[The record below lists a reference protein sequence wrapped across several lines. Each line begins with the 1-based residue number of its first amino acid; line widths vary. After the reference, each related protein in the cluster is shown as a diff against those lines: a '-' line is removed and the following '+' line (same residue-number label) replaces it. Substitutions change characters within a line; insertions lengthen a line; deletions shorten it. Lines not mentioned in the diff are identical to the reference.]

1 MTLSQIL
8 SVAVASFALLAVLG
22 AGGIAIVAIVS
33 GGRED
38 EDGVEREKEEVYLN
52 GKCKDPTKE
61 EV

>member
-38 EDGVEREKEEVYLN
+38 EDGAEDDGNEWKEDAE
-52 GKCKDPTKE
+52 
-61 EV
+61 

>member
-38 EDGVEREKEEVYLN
+38 EDGMEDDERGEEEK
-52 GKCKDPTKE
+52 GKE
-61 EV
+61 LE

>member
-33 GGRED
+33 GGREN
-38 EDGVEREKEEVYLN
+38 EDKNNEEGKEVRNE
-52 GKCKDPTKE
+52 C
-61 EV
+61 

>member
-22 AGGIAIVAIVS
+22 AGGIALVAIVS

-38 EDGVEREKEEVYLN
+38 EDERGEEAEKE
-52 GKCKDPTKE
+52 DAQHD
-61 EV
+61 

>member
-38 EDGVEREKEEVYLN
+38 EDGVEDDGNEGKEN
-52 GKCKDPTKE
+52 AQ
-61 EV
+61 